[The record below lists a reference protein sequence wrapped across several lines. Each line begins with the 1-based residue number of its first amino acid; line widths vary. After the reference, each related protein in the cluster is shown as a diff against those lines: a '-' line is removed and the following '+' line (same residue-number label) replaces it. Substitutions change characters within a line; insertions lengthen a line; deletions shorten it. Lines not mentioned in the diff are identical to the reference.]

1 MIDFRYHLVSIVA
14 VFLALAIGIVLGST
28 ELQGN
33 TIDVL
38 RTSQNSLKNQLDQ
51 SNAERGVAQ
60 QQVQTYQ
67 TFVDKT
73 ESKLLADGL
82 TGDRIVLVTEP
93 GAPSSVISGVK
104 QAAGLAG
111 AAALVFFSA
120 MMLLSIYQAE
130 ASAGAP
136 SRLARISATLRP
148 RRLATM
154 RGDC

>member
-1 MIDFRYHLVSIVA
+1 MAEKKENAGKTGKTVT
-14 VFLALAIGIVLGST
+14 VLPP
-28 ELQGN
+28 
-33 TIDVL
+33 
-38 RTSQNSLKNQLDQ
+38 
-51 SNAERGVAQ
+51 A
-60 QQVQTYQ
+60 
-67 TFVDKT
+67 F
-73 ESKLLADGL
+73 
-82 TGDRIVLVTEP
+82 
-93 GAPSSVISGVK
+93 
-104 QAAGLAG
+104 LAG